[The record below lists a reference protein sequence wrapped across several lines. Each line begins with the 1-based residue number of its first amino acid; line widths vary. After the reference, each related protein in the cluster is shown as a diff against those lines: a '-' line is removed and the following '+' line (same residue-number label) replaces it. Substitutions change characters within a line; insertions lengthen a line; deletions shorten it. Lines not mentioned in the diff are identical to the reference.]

1 MSLSH
6 YFIFLACVL
15 VVDIAVLYGCYF
27 FRETRDFDNIRNEE
41 FSLFMPE
48 AYPIQAACL
57 LAASAV
63 LFFFMPDKA
72 WMWDNRMPQLGGL
85 CVFCALTGCLP
96 AKKRVVGFLTGLLE
110 LAAVSA
116 LVFRLPDNNGLLEK
130 TPYPPQAVR
139 AAVALVWFGV
149 FKFMTSLR
157 RSEGIVAIQSFFTG
171 FAALA
176 MLVLAPF
183 AVPLLQTGGIL
194 LVLIFLTVPLYYA
207 LGCDL
212 LMNKASAGVFCM
224 FATGFAVLTALNG
237 KWGVSCLLLSYVL
250 FELVCICYRFVKNTL
265 LRRSEPL
272 MFADALEDRGV
283 SAEHVHLLII
293 RYHLFMFALILFIVF
308 TDIQLQAVILAVLL
322 YWKLY
327 FNIMTPAS
335 KTSFVN
341 LYRQVK
347 RDSKNGLAQT
357 AQAIDRLK
365 EKYQKKTDGQKD
377 STDEQQS

>member
-15 VVDIAVLYGCYF
+15 IVDIAVLYGCF
-27 FRETRDFDNIRNEE
+27 FVRETRDFDNIRNET
-41 FSLFMPE
+41 FSLSMPE

-57 LAASAV
+57 LAASAA
-63 LFFFMPDKA
+63 LFFFIPDKA
-72 WMWDNRMPQLGGL
+72 WMWENRMPQLGGL

-96 AKKRVVGFLTGLLE
+96 VKRRAAGFLVGLLE
-110 LAAVSA
+110 LAAVGA
-116 LVFRLPDNNGLLEK
+116 FVFFLPDNGLWEK
-130 TPYPPQAVR
+130 TPYPPQIVR
-139 AAVALVWFGV
+139 AAAALVWFGV

-176 MLVLAPF
+176 MLVLVPF
-183 AVPLLQTGGIL
+183 AVPLLQTGGVL
-194 LVLIFLTVPLYYA
+194 LILIFLTVPLYYV
-207 LGCDL
+207 LDCDL
-212 LMNKASAGVFCM
+212 SMNRACAGVFCM
-224 FATGFAVLTALNG
+224 FSTGFAVLTALNG
-237 KWGVSCLLLSYVL
+237 KWSVSCLLLSYVL
-250 FELVCICYRFVKNTL
+250 FELVCVCYRFLKNTL
-265 LRRSEPL
+265 LRRAEPL
-272 MFADALEDRGV
+272 MFADALQDRGA

-293 RYHLFMFALILFIVF
+293 RYHLFMFALILFVIF

-335 KTSFVN
+335 KTSFVE

-357 AQAIDRLK
+357 AQVIDQLK
-365 EKYQKKTDGQKD
+365 EKYQKKPDGQKD